1 MGEAMDHLCV
11 EGVQNLRLVE
21 NHLGKCALDE
31 VDIRVRVGDLIREG
45 DHSAGGLAN
54 HDMLNN
60 G

>member
-1 MGEAMDHLCV
+1 MDHLCV